1 MITAIITRIPG
12 IRITGCTI
20 DQSRAEIKQIIASAA
35 YMAYWIPPVSDGAFF
50 PVIFTYRSFITLYLL
65 FICEF
70 ILPMYHEERKGNA
83 FTLWGIQM
91 PPGSSAQNSFS
102 YA

>member
-1 MITAIITRIPG
+1 MIWQSNTKDEGVKVIKKIFTRIDYLDLTASEKQNVYDRYVLEG
-12 IRITGCTI
+12 ILKL
-20 DQSRAEIKQIIASAA
+20 D
-35 YMAYWIPPVSDGAFF
+35 WIS
-50 PVIFTYRSFITLYLL
+50 LL
-65 FICEF
+65 VFICEF

-91 PPGSSAQNSFS
+91 PPESSAQNSFS